1 MDTLAQ
7 DVRYSLRRLLRSPG
21 FTLVAILTLA
31 LGIGANSAIFSVV
44 NGVLLRP
51 LPFGD
56 AERLVLLYT
65 AYPDDEIRYP
75 LSAPDFMSIHDDSR
89 SFTGVAGIVPARET
103 LTGGEEPITIE
114 AARVTERFFEVLG
127 VSPLIG
133 RTFAVEENRP
143 GADAVAL
150 LSHAHWRLRY
160 GSDPGVIGRTL
171 MLNGIP
177 RTVVG
182 VLPPEVDFPGGREVY
197 YPLAY
202 DETFSSTTA
211 QGRRGEFLRVIGRL
225 APGVDPATA
234 TAELLAIT
242 ERLRIEFPETNSAN
256 ITFTGIPL
264 REHLLGNARAPL
276 LILLG
281 AVGLVLLIACVNV
294 ANLLLARAAAR
305 EGEMAVRSALGAGR
319 GRLVRQLL
327 TESTILGVLGG
338 GAGLALAVVGT
349 QALVAASPEG
359 IPRLETVRV
368 NATVVAFTFMVA
380 VGTGLLFGMI
390 PAAQVARSQLAGSIR
405 KGGRGGTAGSAANR
419 VRASLIVV
427 EMALAV
433 MLLVGA
439 ALLIRSFAQ
448 ITAVDP
454 GFRSDRLVTFRVSL
468 PATAYAGA
476 EEIRNFYPELLE
488 RVAGLPGVET
498 VAAGT
503 VVPMSG
509 AGGVFGFDIEN
520 REPPPDGFV
529 QDASGVS
536 VTPGFFR
543 TLGVPLFAGRLPD
556 ERDVVGAPEV
566 MVVNQAFARR
576 YFPDEEPIGRRISL
590 GGDEWIEIV
599 GVVGDVPQGS
609 PADGTRPAMYV
620 PLAQFTQ
627 RTFQVVVRTSGEP
640 LALAGAFRREVAALD
655 PQLPVQQITTGEQL
669 VSTAVAQPRFYTALL
684 ALFAGVALTL
694 SAIGIYGVMSF
705 LVAQRTREIGVRVAL
720 GAAPGRVLSLII
732 RGALRLALLGIGI
745 GIAGAL
751 VGTRILAGL
760 LYGVGTLDPIAF
772 VGAAGV
778 LLGAAALAGYLPAR
792 AATRV
797 DPAIALRS
805 E

>member
-1 MDTLAQ
+1 MDTLKH
-7 DVRYSLRRLLRSPG
+7 DVRYALRRLVRSPG
-21 FTLVAILTLA
+21 FTLVAVLTLA

-44 NGVLLRP
+44 HGVLLRP
-51 LPFGD
+51 LPFGEPD
-56 AERLVLLYT
+56 RLMLLYT

-75 LSAPDFMSIHDDSR
+75 LSPPDFMSLHDDAR
-89 SFTGVAGIVPARET
+89 SFSGVAGVSAGQAT
-103 LTGGEEPITIE
+103 LTGTEEP
-114 AARVTERFFEVLG
+114 RVVEVAGVSERFFEVLG

-133 RTFAVEENRP
+133 RAFAVEENRP
-143 GADAVAL
+143 GANGVAII
-150 LSHAHWRLRY
+150 SHAYWVRH
-160 GSDPGVIGRTL
+160 GSDSGVIGQTL

-182 VLPPEVDFPGGREVY
+182 VLPPEVDYPSGREIY

-202 DETFSSTTA
+202 DETFSSTTD
-211 QGRRGEFLRVIGRL
+211 QGRRGEFLGVVGRL
-225 APGVDPATA
+225 APGADPASA
-234 TAELLAIT
+234 AAELLAIS
-242 ERLRIEFPETNSAN
+242 ERLRIEFPQTNSAN
-256 ITFTGIPL
+256 ITLAGIPL
-264 REHLLGNARAPL
+264 RDHLLGDVRRPL

-305 EGEMAVRSALGAGR
+305 QGEMAVRAALGAGR

-327 TESTILGVLGG
+327 TESGILGILGG
-338 GAGLALAVVGT
+338 GAGLVLAVFGT
-349 QALVAASPEG
+349 RALVAASPEG
-359 IPRLETVRV
+359 IPRLETVEV
-368 NATVVAFTFMVA
+368 SAMVVAFTFVVA
-380 VGTGLLFGMI
+380 VATGLLFGLI
-390 PAAQVARSQLAGSIR
+390 PAAQLARSQLASSIR
-405 KGGRGGTAGSAANR
+405 GGGRGGTAGSAANR
-419 VRASLIVV
+419 VRGSLIVA

-433 MLLVGA
+433 MLLIGA
-439 ALLIRSFAQ
+439 ALLIRSFQQ
-448 ITAVDP
+448 ITTVDP
-454 GFRSDRLVTFRVSL
+454 GFRSDRLVTFRISL
-468 PATAYAGA
+468 PGTAYPGA
-476 EEIRNFYPELLE
+476 AEIRNFYPELLE

-503 VVPMSG
+503 LVPMSG
-509 AGGVFGFDIEN
+509 SGGVFGFDIEN

-529 QDASGVS
+529 QDASAAS

-543 TLGVPLFAGRLPD
+543 TLGVPLLAGRLPD
-556 ERDVVGAPEV
+556 ARDVPGAPEV
-566 MVVNQAFARR
+566 MVVNEAFVRR
-576 YFPDEEPIGRRISL
+576 YFPDESPVGRRISL
-590 GGDEWIEIV
+590 GGDEWIELV

-609 PADGTRPAMYV
+609 PADGTRPAMYA

-655 PQLPVQQITTGEQL
+655 SQLPVQQITTGEQL
-669 VSTAVAQPRFYTALL
+669 VAAAVAQPRFYTTLL
-684 ALFAGVALTL
+684 TLFAGVALTL

-720 GAAPGRVLSLII
+720 GAAPGRVRGLII
-732 RGALRLALLGIGI
+732 RGALSLALLGVGI
-745 GIAGAL
+745 GIVGAL
-751 VGTRILAGL
+751 LGTRLLAGL

-778 LLGAAALAGYLPAR
+778 LLSAAALAGYLPAR

-797 DPAIALRS
+797 DPATALRN